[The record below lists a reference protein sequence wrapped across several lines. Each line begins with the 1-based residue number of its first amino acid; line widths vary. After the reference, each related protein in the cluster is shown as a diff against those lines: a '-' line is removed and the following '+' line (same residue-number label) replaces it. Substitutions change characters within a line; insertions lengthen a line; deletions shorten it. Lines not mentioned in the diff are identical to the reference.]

1 MDSELELCTVPWL
14 WIEHLF
20 YNDAAVKSLRS
31 ACFGQRESETQTCN
45 VWSNFILTVS
55 LDGVDLAL
63 VVMNGCEL
71 L

>member
-1 MDSELELCTVPWL
+1 MDSEFELCTAPRL

-31 ACFGQRESETQTCN
+31 ACFGQKESETKSCIGWYQ
-45 VWSNFILTVS
+45 FILTVS

-63 VVMNGCEL
+63 VVMDGC
-71 L
+71 